1 MKQITIYDL
10 LPLLKKEEWKP
21 LLNGKYFISN
31 FGRVYSSYSKGIMKP
46 FETKKGYLQ
55 VCLFDKGKKKG
66 WLVHRLVAMEFIPNE
81 SGCEQINHKDCNKQN
96 NRVENLEWCSALE
109 NVRHAVKNGRIVF
122 SEERRKVVSERQKK
136 RDLSENVRLM
146 RLANLG
152 KPKSKETRTKIG
164 EKQIGKLNHRAR
176 SIICIETGKVF
187 NTIRQASEE
196 IFCTSPNI
204 SASLKNEAKT
214 AGGYHWKY
222 KEV

>member
-10 LPLLKKEEWKP
+10 LPILKNEEWKP

-66 WLVHRLVAMEFIPNE
+66 WLVHRLVALEFIPNE

-109 NVRHAVKNGRIVF
+109 NVRHAVKNGRLNI
-122 SEERRKVVSERQKK
+122 RRKNDK
-136 RDLSENVRLM
+136 DTN
-146 RLANLG
+146 
-152 KPKSKETRTKIG
+152 
-164 EKQIGKLNHRAR
+164 
-176 SIICIETGKVF
+176 
-187 NTIRQASEE
+187 
-196 IFCTSPNI
+196 
-204 SASLKNEAKT
+204 
-214 AGGYHWKY
+214 
-222 KEV
+222 